1 MYAIF
6 EDGSHQYRVEEGDVV
21 QIDFRDTK
29 VGASVEFDRIL
40 LAENS
45 GETKIGQPTLA
56 GARIFAEV
64 IDMPKTKTFIQHFR
78 RRKNY
83 RRFRGH
89 TQPYT
94 AVRIQKIVL

>member
-21 QIDFRDTK
+21 KVDYRETQ
-29 VGASVEFDRIL
+29 VGASVEFDRVL
-40 LAENS
+40 LAGS
-45 GETKIGQPTLA
+45 TGDTKIGQPTIA
-56 GARIFAEV
+56 GAKVVGEV
-64 IDMPKTKTFIQHFR
+64 VELPKTKTFIQHFR

-94 AVRIQKIVL
+94 SVRIQKIVL

>member
-21 QIDFRDTK
+21 KVDYRDTQI
-29 VGASVEFDRIL
+29 GASVEFDRVL
-40 LAENS
+40 LTGSE

-56 GARIFAEV
+56 GAKIVAEV
-64 IDMPKTKTFIQHFR
+64 VELPKTKTFIQHFR

-83 RRFRGH
+83 RRLRGH
-89 TQPYT
+89 TQPFT
-94 AVRIQKIVL
+94 SVKIQKIVV